1 MLVIDVGEKPSKVS
15 NRSSQSEHSCRT
27 GAVPMDCHEF
37 SMCDSFLTTC
47 KLKTFRYIVHVC
59 VCNLVRDVARCI
71 IECIGTLDP

>member
-47 KLKTFRYIVHVC
+47 K
-59 VCNLVRDVARCI
+59 
-71 IECIGTLDP
+71 